1 MYPHLLI
8 NRITRKKFMTAAA
21 VFAIVMAF
29 CGTALA
35 HAPVLW
41 CYVEGGK
48 VHVEAFFS
56 SGAKIQGGKIYVV
69 DQSGKKLLEGTTDK
83 QGNFEFTPPVKD
95 DMTIV
100 LKVDSGHTADFEI
113 TKQDFIDAE
122 KDEAGQ
128 K

>member
-1 MYPHLLI
+1 MYPSLLI
-8 NRITRKKFMTAAA
+8 DRLTRKKFMAAAA

-83 QGNFEFTPPVKD
+83 HGNFEFTPPVKD
-95 DMTIV
+95 NMTIV
-100 LKVDSGHTADFEI
+100 LRVDSGHTADFEI

-122 KDEAGQ
+122 KDETGQ

>member
-1 MYPHLLI
+1 MYPNLLI
-8 NRITRKKFMTAAA
+8 NRITRKKIMTAAA

-100 LKVDSGHTADFEI
+100 LRVDSGHTADFEI

-122 KDEAGQ
+122 KDQAGQ

>member
-8 NRITRKKFMTAAA
+8 NRITRKKFMTATA
-21 VFAIVMAF
+21 VFAIIMAF
-29 CGTALA
+29 CGTAFA

-100 LKVDSGHTADFEI
+100 LRVDSGHTADFEI

-122 KDEAGQ
+122 KDQAGQ